1 MAERVLVLGAGPAG
15 LAAALA
21 ASGAGMA
28 VTLVDAQPEP
38 GGQIWRGQWSGEA
51 KGAARALFA
60 ELRRSAVT
68 LLMER
73 RVIAAP
79 HPGLLSVCG
88 PSGPEQLP
96 YDRLVLATGARERF
110 LPFPGWTLPGVLG
123 AGGLQALVK
132 DGLDVRGKRVV
143 VGGTGPLLL
152 AVAAHLRA
160 QGAHV
165 LAVAEQAPRRA
176 LRGLAPAL
184 LRRPRLLMQ
193 GLSFLGLPL
202 RHDTWVTRVE
212 GDSQLR
218 RIHLRTPEG
227 LQRLDVDL
235 LAVGFGLIS
244 NLDLPQLL
252 GCACEGGRVT
262 IDAAQRTSL
271 PQVFAAGEPT
281 GVGGVEKA
289 LAEGRVAG
297 LMAAGRIAEATP
309 WVRQAQRGRA
319 WAQALDTAF
328 TLRPELRDLPEP
340 STILCRC
347 EDVTVGDVQPF
358 GRGRDARLHARC
370 GMGRCQGRTCGP
382 ATEFLYGWA
391 PGGPRLPLVPTTFAD
406 LVGALNE
413 PEPS

>member
-1 MAERVLVLGAGPAG
+1 MAERVLILGAGPAG

-38 GGQIWRGQWSGEA
+38 GGQIWRGQWSGTARGEA
-51 KGAARALFA
+51 GRIFA
-60 ELRRSAVT
+60 ELRASAVT
-68 LLMER
+68 LRLER
-73 RVIAAP
+73 RIIAAP
-79 HPGLLSVCG
+79 QAGILSVCG

-123 AGGLQALVK
+123 AGGLQVLVK
-132 DGLDVRGKRVV
+132 DGLEVRGKRVV
-143 VGGTGPLLL
+143 VAGTGPLLL

-160 QGAHV
+160 KGAQV

-176 LRGLAPAL
+176 LRGLAPEL
-184 LRRPRLLMQ
+184 LRRPRLLLQ
-193 GLSFLGLPL
+193 GLGFLGLPL
-202 RHDTWVTRVE
+202 SHDTWVTRAE
-212 GDSQLR
+212 GEAHLR
-218 RIHLRTPEG
+218 RVQLRTPSGIQTLE
-227 LQRLDVDL
+227 VDL
-235 LAVGFGLIS
+235 LAVGFGLIP
-244 NLDLPQLL
+244 NLELPHLL
-252 GCACEGGRVT
+252 GCACDGGRVT

-271 PQVFAAGEPT
+271 PHVFAAGEPT

-297 LMAAGRIAEATP
+297 LMAAGRITEAAP
-309 WVRQAQRGRA
+309 LVRQAQRGRA

-328 TLRPELRDLPEP
+328 ALRAELRDLPEP
-340 STILCRC
+340 STLLCRC
-347 EDVTVGDVQPF
+347 EDVAVGEVQALA
-358 GRGRDARLHARC
+358 RGRDARLHARC

-382 ATEFLYGWA
+382 AAEFLYGWT

-406 LVGALNE
+406 LVTSLSQ
-413 PEPS
+413 PEQP

>member
-1 MAERVLVLGAGPAG
+1 MAEGLLVIGAGPAG

-21 ASGAGMA
+21 ASDAGMA

-51 KGAARALFA
+51 RGAARAIFA
-60 ELRRSAVT
+60 DLRRSAVT
-68 LLMER
+68 LRLER

-79 HPGLLSVCG
+79 KPGCISVCG

-132 DGLDVRGKRVV
+132 DGLDVRGRRVV
-143 VGGTGPLLL
+143 VGGSGPLLL

-160 QGAHV
+160 KGAHV
-165 LAVAEQAPRRA
+165 LAVAEQAPRHA
-176 LRGLAPAL
+176 LWGLAPEL
-184 LRRPRLLMQ
+184 LRRPRLLTQ
-193 GLSFLGLPL
+193 GLGFLGLPL
-202 RHDTWVTRVE
+202 RHDAWVTRAE
-212 GDSQLR
+212 GDAQLR
-218 RIHLRTPEG
+218 RIHFRTPSGTQVVEA
-227 LQRLDVDL
+227 DL

-244 NLDLPQLL
+244 NLELPMLL

-271 PQVFAAGEPT
+271 PHVFAAGEPT

-297 LMAAGRIAEATP
+297 LMAAGREAEAARFAP
-309 WVRQAQRGRA
+309 EAERGRA
-319 WAQALDTAF
+319 WARALETAF
-328 TLRPELRDLPEP
+328 AQRPELRELPEP

-347 EDVTVGDVQPF
+347 EDVPVGEVQSLE
-358 GRGRDARLHARC
+358 RGRDARLHARC

-382 ATEFLYGWA
+382 AAEFLFGWA

-406 LVGALNE
+406 LVGGLSD
-413 PEPS
+413 PEQP